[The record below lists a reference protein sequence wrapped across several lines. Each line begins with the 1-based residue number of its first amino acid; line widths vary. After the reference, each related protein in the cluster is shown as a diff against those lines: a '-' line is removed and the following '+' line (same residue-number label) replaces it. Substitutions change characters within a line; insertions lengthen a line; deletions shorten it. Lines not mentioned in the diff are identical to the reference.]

1 MVFVSDAVLLN
12 YPSSTISEIHHV
24 MGTYLKAAPHREG
37 GAGSGAR
44 LECTSLEFCSGSE
57 QPDSQSPTYDLEFDT
72 QSPLPD
78 EETDVEVW
86 ILFLRRDIEMR
97 KHGSF

>member
-24 MGTYLKAAPHREG
+24 MATYLKAAPHREG

-44 LECTSLEFCSGSE
+44 LESINLEFCSGSE
-57 QPDSQSPTYDLEFDT
+57 QPDGSQSPTHDLESDD
-72 QSPLPD
+72 QALHPD
-78 EETDVEVW
+78 EETDVEV
-86 ILFLRRDIEMR
+86 
-97 KHGSF
+97 

>member
-1 MVFVSDAVLLN
+1 MA
-12 YPSSTISEIHHV
+12 
-24 MGTYLKAAPHREG
+24 TYLKAAPHREG

-44 LECTSLEFCSGSE
+44 LESINLEFCSGSE
-57 QPDSQSPTYDLEFDT
+57 QPDGSQSPTHDLESDD
-72 QSPLPD
+72 QALHPD